1 MALSSPSLYARRR
14 TRLPRAGVRTVAP
27 SANNDVIEDSTTH
40 RVEQHTTPPLAPIK
54 AGYGA
59 VTPDVDQEVIEYGTA
74 DLVPP
79 FAGPA
84 VLKDANLAHATKAT

>member
-1 MALSSPSLYARRR
+1 MALSSRSLDARSRA
-14 TRLPRAGVRTVAP
+14 RLPREGMGTVDP
-27 SANNDVIEDSTTH
+27 SAHNDAVEDSPAH
-40 RVEQHTTPPLAPIK
+40 RVEQRTTPRLAPVK

-59 VTPDVDQEVIEYGTA
+59 VAPDVDLEIVEDGAA

-84 VLKDANLAHATKAT
+84 VLKDAYLAHTTKAA